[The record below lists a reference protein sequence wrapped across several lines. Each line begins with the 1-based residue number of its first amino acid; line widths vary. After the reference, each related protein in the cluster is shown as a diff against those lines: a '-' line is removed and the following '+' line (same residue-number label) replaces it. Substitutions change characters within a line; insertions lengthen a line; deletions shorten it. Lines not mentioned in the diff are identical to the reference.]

1 MDTIWPYISFILGAF
16 VSLLAQWISYR
27 LSFKKDQKREY
38 WIRKLNSY
46 QDFFQHTNHIIGLL
60 RNGISIPDNVF
71 WQSVSLVRKAAFDA
85 EFYDWANPNRP
96 KEMQDITD
104 LLIKAY
110 QTNNK
115 RSEDFD
121 IIGKKIEAIQLQFY
135 EDERSS
141 WERSRLKAPN
151 KANALGR

>member
-1 MDTIWPYISFILGAF
+1 VDTIWPYISFILGAF
-16 VSLLAQWISYR
+16 VSLLAQWVSYR

-46 QDFFQHTNHIIGLL
+46 QDFFQHTNNVIGLL
-60 RNGISIPDNVF
+60 RSDISIPENIF
-71 WQSVSLVRKAAFDA
+71 WQSVSLARKAAFDA
-85 EFYDWANPNRP
+85 EFYDWANPTRP
-96 KEMQDITD
+96 KDMQEITD

-110 QTNNK
+110 QAREK
-115 RSEDFD
+115 DPEDFNE
-121 IIGKKIEAIQLQFY
+121 IGKRIEAIQLQFY

-141 WERSRLKAPN
+141 WEKSRLEAPN